1 MSAKNVDAKGRWR
14 SRTVAFRM
22 SEEEWERLDT
32 FVRLSGLTKQEYM
45 IRRALHTEIRV
56 AGSPRVYKA
65 LRNELKAV
73 CLELERIEAGAKVD
87 DELLQVI
94 RQITVTL
101 DGLKENANG

>member
-1 MSAKNVDAKGRWR
+1 MS
-14 SRTVAFRM
+14 FRI
-22 SEEEWERLDT
+22 SEAEWEQLDT
-32 FVRLSGLTKQEYM
+32 FVRLSGLSKQDYM

-56 AGSPRVYKA
+56 IGSPRVYKA

-73 CLELERIEAGAKVD
+73 CLELERIKAGEGVD

-101 DGLKENANG
+101 DGLKEDANG

>member
-1 MSAKNVDAKGRWR
+1 MSAKNMDEKGRWR
-14 SRTVAFRM
+14 SRAVSFRM
-22 SEEEWERLDT
+22 SEAEWEQLDT
-32 FVRLSGLTKQEYM
+32 FVSLSGLSKQDYM

-56 AGSPRVYKA
+56 IGSPRVYKA

-73 CLELERIEAGAKVD
+73 CLELERIEAGEGVD

-101 DGLKENANG
+101 DGLKEDANG